1 MVARRVCAD
10 DASMREPFR
19 SSFRPRSR
27 RQTPLRPF
35 AFSVILASAGVAL
48 LYLFLLPRF
57 SALPNGAAL
66 PALTQLAVQS
76 GMYWAIAA
84 IAISLFSAWLLRN
97 GARDRAQLLGRFLLH
112 FLLLLN
118 VLMVGLMAA
127 GIYSA
132 IAALPG
138 QVAG

>member
-1 MVARRVCAD
+1 
-10 DASMREPFR
+10 MRPLR

-35 AFSVILASAGVAL
+35 AFSVVLASAGVAL
-48 LYLFLLPRF
+48 LYLLLLPRF
-57 SALPNGAAL
+57 TAVAPGVEL
-66 PALTQLAVQS
+66 PALTVFAQQAGKLWGLVAIII
-76 GMYWAIAA
+76 GIAA
-84 IAISLFSAWLLRN
+84 SWLVRT

-118 VLMVGLMAA
+118 VLMVGLMLA
-127 GIYSA
+127 GIYAS

-138 QVAG
+138 RIAG